1 MKSFDV
7 NSFFLHVLIISNYEK
22 KITYKDTIYINF
34 LIDYI
39 PFKILYFLNILNIL
53 SPLSIKYIFIHY
65 ATRLCSTDCKY
76 AINEFISR

>member
-22 KITYKDTIYINF
+22 KITYKDTLYINF

-53 SPLSIKYIFIHY
+53 SPLEYQIYIHTLCNVIMLN
-65 ATRLCSTDCKY
+65 RL
-76 AINEFISR
+76 

>member
-53 SPLSIKYIFIHY
+53 SPLEYQIYIHTLCNTIMLN
-65 ATRLCSTDCKY
+65 RL
-76 AINEFISR
+76 

>member
-39 PFKILYFLNILNIL
+39 PFKILYFFE
-53 SPLSIKYIFIHY
+53 YFEY
-65 ATRLCSTDCKY
+65 T
-76 AINEFISR
+76 

>member
-1 MKSFDV
+1 MKFFDTY
-7 NSFFLHVLIISNYEK
+7 SFFIHVLIISNYEK

-53 SPLSIKYIFIHY
+53 SPLEYQIYIHTLCNAIMLN
-65 ATRLCSTDCKY
+65 RL
-76 AINEFISR
+76 

>member
-7 NSFFLHVLIISNYEK
+7 SSFFLHVLIISNYEK
-22 KITYKDTIYINF
+22 KITYKDTIYINS

-53 SPLSIKYIFIHY
+53 SPLEYQIYIH
-65 ATRLCSTDCKY
+65 TLCSTDCKY
-76 AINEFISR
+76 SINEFISR

>member
-39 PFKILYFLNILNIL
+39 LFKILYLLNILNIL
-53 SPLSIKYIFIHY
+53 SPLEYQIYIHTLCNAIMLN
-65 ATRLCSTDCKY
+65 RL
-76 AINEFISR
+76 